1 MRTDSIRSAA
11 KILSARL
18 PAGDL
23 SDSIS
28 TDLRFED
35 HELRLERG
43 QLCVIAGRPSMGIS
57 ALASQIALHTSIHC
71 NLPTLYFSFRL
82 SADQVVTRLVS
93 TLAKIDHVSLLRR
106 STDDEEQA
114 RCTSAE
120 EILRRAP
127 LYIEDTPAISLK
139 AIRHQVD
146 EVDSAHSCQHDNSFG
161 VIVVDDLQGIA
172 PLYDPK
178 TPEKTYRRV
187 VSGLREIAQDYRA
200 PVVLLSRLTR
210 RLERRKDK
218 RPCLSDLPSPI
229 VPQLADHV
237 LALHRK
243 GYYAPESAPPEQS
256 DLYVLRNRR
265 NNGFKVHCWPLTF
278 VGSQLRFESRSDQG
292 DVS

>member
-1 MRTDSIRSAA
+1 
-11 KILSARL
+11 
-18 PAGDL
+18 
-23 SDSIS
+23 
-28 TDLRFED
+28 
-35 HELRLERG
+35 
-43 QLCVIAGRPSMGIS
+43 MGIS
-57 ALASQIALHTSIHC
+57 ALASQIALHTSIHGK
-71 NLPTLYFSFRL
+71 LPTLYFSFRL
-82 SADQVVTRLVS
+82 SADQLMTRLVA
-93 TLAKIDHVSLLRR
+93 TVAKIDHVSLLRGNA
-106 STDDEEQA
+106 DDEELA

-120 EILRRAP
+120 KVLRRAP

-139 AIRHQVD
+139 AIRRQVD
-146 EVDSAHSCQHDNSFG
+146 KVDSAHSCQYGNSFG

-218 RPCLSDLPSPI
+218 RPRLSDLPSPI
-229 VPQLADHV
+229 IPQLADHV
-237 LALHRK
+237 LALHREE
-243 GYYAPESAPPEQS
+243 YYAPESAPPHQA

-265 NNGFKVHCWPLTF
+265 INGFQVHGWPLTF
-278 VGSQLRFESRSDQG
+278 LGSQLRFESRPNQR